1 MTENNF
7 EIIPIFPE
15 AVIFLKK
22 INVDTNKVIEYIKNL
37 EFVPSQKVNNRDVF
51 ISKNL
56 HIFDNNLNSLKEEI
70 YKHIHFYIN
79 EIFHYKMNFKFTTSW
94 ATKTK
99 FNGQGERHTHSNS
112 FLSGVYY
119 PVGNKKTKI
128 TFFKGYNNVW
138 LISCKKYNK
147 FNSKKITFDIVENN
161 TLILFPS
168 DLTHLIECN
177 EDQDLR
183 YSIAFNI
190 NPKGEIGENDSCI
203 EF

>member
-22 INVDTNKVIEYIKNL
+22 LNVDNNKVIEYLKNL
-37 EFVPSQKVNNRDVF
+37 QFVPNKKGDNRDVF

-56 HIFDNNLNSLKEEI
+56 HIFDNNLNFLKEEI
-70 YKHIHFYIN
+70 NKHIHFYIN
-79 EIFHYKMNFKFTTSW
+79 EIFHYKMNYKFTTSW

-99 FNGQGERHTHSNS
+99 FNGQGEKHKHGNS

-119 PVGNKKTKI
+119 PLGNEKTKI
-128 TFFKGYNNVW
+128 TFFKSCNNFWFILCKQYNQ
-138 LISCKKYNK
+138 
-147 FNSKKITFDIVENN
+147 FNSQKITFSIIENN

-177 EDQDLR
+177 ENQDLR

-190 NPKGEIGENDSCI
+190 NPKGEIGEDDSCI